1 MSYSALPDEQYD
13 EPLASLS
20 ITHVSYDPTDPLS
33 LVAAYLS
40 LVPQGLMVVY
50 AVLIFSHRELEIVL
64 ACVGQLGNEAVNY
77 VLKRLIKEA
86 RPTSMYN
93 IIISIFILH
102 CLVRKAGFG
111 HPYLLPSYLLGLLI
125 YLTRTRFCRAKPL
138 TWICV
143 FANAT
148 LDLKG
153 KGYGM
158 PSSHTQFMFFF
169 ATYISLW
176 IAVRNHAIPITVKPL
191 LLLALPIL
199 ATGIAAARVYL
210 HYHTPRQV
218 MVGAGAGVAIGI
230 GWFVATALMKNLAGG
245 VIWDLLLEN
254 PLSKALYVKDE
265 CVEVDLQQRDWEM
278 WWTAR
283 VQRKQEAEKKKQR

>member
-1 MSYSALPDEQYD
+1 MSYAAVPPDDGQYD
-13 EPLASLS
+13 TPLASLS

-86 RPTSMYN
+86 RPTN
-93 IIISIFILH
+93 
-102 CLVRKAGFG
+102 
-111 HPYLLPSYLLGLLI
+111 
-125 YLTRTRFCRAKPL
+125 
-138 TWICV
+138 
-143 FANAT
+143 
-148 LDLKG
+148 LKG

-176 IAVRNHAIPITVKPL
+176 IAVRNNAIPIAVKPL
-191 LLLALPIL
+191 LLAALPVL

-210 HYHTPRQV
+210 HYHTARQV
-218 MVGAGAGVAIGI
+218 MVGAAAGVVIGL
-230 GWFVATALMKNLAGG
+230 GWFVATALMKNFAGG
-245 VIWDLLLEN
+245 VVWDLLLEN
-254 PLSKALYVKDE
+254 PISKALYVKDE
-265 CVEVDLQQRDWEM
+265 CVEVDLQRRDWEA

-283 VQRKQEAEKKKQR
+283 VQRKQEMDKKKYR